1 MNATARLQSGQG
13 MPVSEARTEHPPG
26 EQRPGGPGGQR
37 LTGSNLAADRILGL
51 CVPLG
56 WKQIRETQKWNDL
69 CLALTMLPK
78 GRKGFERK
86 LNSL

>member
-13 MPVSEARTEHPPG
+13 MPVSEART